1 MAMSRKDFTAIAQ
14 IISEVPEQGAG
25 PEWLASAFAA
35 FLAGTNSRFD
45 RDRFMR
51 ACGVGH
57 LADN

>member
-1 MAMSRKDFTAIAQ
+1 MTRKDFEAIAQ
-14 IISEVPEQGAG
+14 IIAEVPEQGAG

-35 FLAGTNSRFD
+35 FCAGTNSRFD
-45 RDRFMR
+45 RDRFVR